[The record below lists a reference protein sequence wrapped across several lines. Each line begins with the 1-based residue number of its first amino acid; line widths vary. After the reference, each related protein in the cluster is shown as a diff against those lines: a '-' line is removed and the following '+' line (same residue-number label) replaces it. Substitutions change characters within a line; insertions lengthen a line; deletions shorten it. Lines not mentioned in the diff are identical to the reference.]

1 MPTRWRIDVVSN
13 TPPTLAMFQMRTSI
27 RLLATLPTFFS
38 MLSRSVFKCM
48 RRQNVKSWNGVARI
62 SDSVTRIID
71 HIYWSKRSV
80 GFKPR
85 QKNMKIKHPCRNDTY
100 ATDEKLNIACIS
112 IFMWNWKLVFEKTP
126 HAHALCRL
134 PPAKKRACAPRRREC
149 IRTAHPRAL

>member
-1 MPTRWRIDVVSN
+1 MPTRWRIDAVSN

-48 RRQNVKSWNGVARI
+48 RRQNVKNWTSVARI

-71 HIYWSKRSV
+71 HILKKRSV
-80 GFKPR
+80 GEKSR
-85 QKNMKIKHPCRNDTY
+85 QKRTKLWHQYRSATY
-100 ATDEKLNIACIS
+100 ATDEKLKIACIS
-112 IFMWNWKLVFEKTP
+112 IFMWNWKLVYEKIL
-126 HAHALCRL
+126 HVHALCRL